1 MTDDEILDWLSRD
14 LSPIR
19 RDGALPAEE
28 VAEALTSYFRN
39 GRALID
45 DARFM
50 VANDK
55 WSRAASIAVLSLEEL
70 AKVPMLANAYL
81 RHEYGG
87 VTDAW
92 KDFWKA
98 LGKHRDKQK
107 HILSYGALLKK
118 RIEADG
124 PINRW
129 LYRFSAPEGLFER
142 LDAFKQSGF
151 YVDLRMDGVHA
162 PTAQSEVRETTDLL
176 LTLAQE
182 RCDSFESWH
191 VTSRRSLDFL
201 KRSYEVGETGLWPKS
216 FQPEEVE
223 ADIIYYAS
231 ALSAGIVPD
240 YHSFTGYVHE
250 YRKRVADKRLKEA
263 FLSVATRYRE
273 RMDDSH
279 SKLPKYHGR
288 LFEPAKL
295 LISIDKIDKTFGKP
309 FGDKLTGILFK
320 DAGESPEM

>member
-1 MTDDEILDWLSRD
+1 MTDDEILNWLSRD
-14 LSPIR
+14 RSPIR
-19 RDGALPAEE
+19 RDGALPENE

-50 VANDK
+50 VANGR

-81 RHEYGG
+81 QHEYGG

-107 HILSYGALLKK
+107 HILCYGSLLKE

-124 PINRW
+124 PFNRW

-162 PTAQSEVRETTDLL
+162 PNSEIEVRDITDLL
-176 LTLAQE
+176 LALAQE

-201 KRSYEVGETGLWPKS
+201 KQSFDMGETGLWPKS

-223 ADIIYYAS
+223 ADIIYSAS
-231 ALSAGIVPD
+231 AMSAGIVPD

-263 FLSVATRYRE
+263 FLSVAKRYRE
-273 RMDDSH
+273 RMDDSR
-279 SKLPKYHGR
+279 SRLPQYHGR

-295 LISIDKIDKTFGKP
+295 LISIDKIDKTFGKS
-309 FGDKLTGILFK
+309 FGDKITAILFK
-320 DAGESPEM
+320 DDKEGPEN